1 MAEDAIIRQELDQFT
16 IGLLERGLSGGWIGL
31 ELMTLGICMLTN
43 TLGESTMA
51 LHLRRISEQY
61 EKGTQL
67 AHSDNGYSA
76 IG

>member
-1 MAEDAIIRQELDQFT
+1 MAEDAIIRQELQP
-16 IGLLERGLSGGWIGL
+16 IHERAFGTRAFGGSIGL

-67 AHSDNGYSA
+67 AYSDNGYSA

>member
-1 MAEDAIIRQELDQFT
+1 
-16 IGLLERGLSGGWIGL
+16 
-31 ELMTLGICMLTN
+31 MTLGICMLTN
-43 TLGESTMA
+43 TLGVSTMA

-67 AHSDNGYSA
+67 AHSANGYSA